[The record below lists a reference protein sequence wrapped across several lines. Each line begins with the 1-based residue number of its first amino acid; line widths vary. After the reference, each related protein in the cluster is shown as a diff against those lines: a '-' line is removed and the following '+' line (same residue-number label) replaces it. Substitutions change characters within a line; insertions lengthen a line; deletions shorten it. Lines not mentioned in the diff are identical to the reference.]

1 MKNKKLL
8 KYYTIALLLVT
19 VSCANPVSPT
29 GGNKDQIPPSIKNYG
44 ISNINNKKKITIVFD
59 ENIVLQ
65 NNIDLSPYRIKTKPY
80 VTTTRNSIS
89 IILDSNTNSI
99 NFNDAIKDLNE
110 GNKANLSNII
120 IGSDSSIKY
129 YKVQS
134 IPKTKEKIVA
144 YSIYD
149 NYIYPYN
156 TSIPGYA
163 FGEGLPNNKKINTIL
178 FLDQNKNLKYDSIEW
193 CYYDSKSTFQKIK
206 NQTNDSLKPL
216 NNLDQKKATQIDT
229 LEAILYPPLKNEI
242 KYYIDSNYEKTV
254 FIITNSRDKN
264 LIKNNYKAQET
275 HNDTLIYYYVFP
287 TNEIEASN
295 KKIQF
300 RNSKITINKSN
311 KISYYQYIS
320 ENDTLY
326 FEEKCLGD
334 FNTKIYNKK
343 NSTSDTIKNDSNVS
357 QPPILDMTNPFTNPF
372 GSPFNNISITQK
384 IINQIHND
392 LDFHFISYIQLQKQ
406 LQKEYKNES
415 IKQSTAL
422 KPKELKKLSRISIQ
436 NDSNFTTGLI
446 IYKEGKEIITTD
458 CKTGIKTIILPVGNY
473 QYFTWKDENNDQMCN
488 QPEEILEYFF
498 EMEVVEKIENTI
510 IVKKNKI
517 QDKKVKIPAII
528 QSE

>member
-1 MKNKKLL
+1 MKNKKIL
-8 KYYTIALLLVT
+8 KYYTIPLLLVT
-19 VSCANPVSPT
+19 ISCANPVSPT
-29 GGNKDQIPPSIKNYG
+29 GGSKDQIPPSIKNYE
-44 ISNINNKKKITIVFD
+44 ISNINNQKKITIQFD
-59 ENIVLQ
+59 ENIVFQ
-65 NNIDLSPYRIKTKPY
+65 NNIDLSPYRIKTKPI

-120 IGSDSSIKY
+120 IGTDSSIKY

-144 YSIYD
+144 YSTYN

-163 FGEGLPNNKKINTIL
+163 FGEGLPNNKKINTTL
-178 FLDQNKNLKYDSIEW
+178 FLDQNKNLKYDSFEW
-193 CYYDSKSTFQKIK
+193 CYFDSHPTFPKIK

-216 NNLDQKKATQIDT
+216 DSLDQKNHIQIDT
-229 LEAILYPPLKNEI
+229 LEAILYPPLKHEV
-242 KYYIDSNYEKTV
+242 KYFIDSNYKKSAL
-254 FIITNSRDKN
+254 IITNSRDKN
-264 LIKNNYKAQET
+264 LIKKNYKAQET

-287 TNEIEASN
+287 TNEIEASI

-300 RNSKITINKSN
+300 KNSKITINKSN

-334 FNTKIYNKK
+334 FNTKTNQKTIN
-343 NSTSDTIKNDSNVS
+343 NTDTLKDNTNNATT
-357 QPPILDMTNPFTNPF
+357 PILDMSNPFTNPF
-372 GSPFNNISITQK
+372 GSPFNNITINQN
-384 IINQIHND
+384 IINLIQDD
-392 LDFHFISYIQLQKQ
+392 LDIHFISYIQLQKQ

-422 KPKELKKLSRISIQ
+422 KPKELKKLSSISIQ

-498 EMEVVEKIENTI
+498 EIEVVEKIENTI